1 MGERELLRLMRHAL
15 REHLSPELPAEILE
29 ALAVDTRAEAAVL
42 LSAGDDPPVVW
53 PADCNLEGTALG
65 PPWRPVD
72 LGRDDARWTVFLHG
86 GRPPSTELTAVVAMA
101 LHMLEMR
108 EELRRSRFDERSRLW
123 ELEAV
128 RAIAE
133 SVGGIL
139 EPSRIAE
146 EVIAHLLGLLGVR
159 RAQIVLGTE
168 PEEASTVAAFG
179 APVLQLPVD
188 PAVWAAGRREDD
200 VLAAPLTVRGRH
212 LGILAVADKEAR
224 TGTEPFTDGD
234 ARVVEL
240 FAAQVAVALE
250 NARLSRESIEQAR
263 LRHEMDLAA
272 AVQAHLYP
280 ESFPEVA
287 GWRVRARYF
296 PMREVAGD
304 SFDVVQR
311 DGGLLAAVTDVSGK
325 GVSAGMLAAGLH
337 ALTRMLAEEGVTVIA
352 LAERLNSY
360 LAGVTADNRFA
371 TMVAV
376 ELGGDGSFR
385 AVHAGH
391 CPSLIRRADGRVE
404 ELPSNGLPLGI
415 LPQARYTDTGGI
427 LAPGELLILYT
438 DGITEAENA
447 SGRELGVERFKEM
460 VAGIGGA
467 GADAACATILDAV
480 ASFSDGSPTDDVT
493 LVVVERE
500 AGAEPLPG

>member
-1 MGERELLRLMRHAL
+1 MGETDLLRLMRHAI
-15 REHLSPELPAEILE
+15 REHLSPELPLAILE
-29 ALAVDTRAEAAVL
+29 TLAADAGAEAAVL
-42 LSAGDDPPVVW
+42 VNAAGDPPVVW
-53 PADCNLEGTALG
+53 PPELQLREDPARPLWE
-65 PPWRPVD
+65 PVD
-72 LGRDDARWTVFLHG
+72 LGRDDTQWAVFLRG
-86 GRPPSTELTAVVAMA
+86 GRPPRAELAAGAAVV

-108 EELRRSRFDERSRLW
+108 AELRRSRFDERSRLW

-146 EVIAHLLGLLGVR
+146 EVIAHLIGLLGVR
-159 RAQIVLGTE
+159 RAQIVLGSE

-179 APVLQLPVD
+179 ERVLPVPVD
-188 PAVWAAGRREDD
+188 AATWAAGRREDG
-200 VLAAPLTVRGRH
+200 VLAAPLTVRGQH
-212 LGILAVADKEAR
+212 LGILAVAEKEAR
-224 TGTEPFTDGD
+224 TGTEPFTAGD

-263 LRHEMDLAA
+263 LRQEMDLAA

-311 DGGLLAAVTDVSGK
+311 NSGLLAAVTDVSGK

-337 ALTRMLAEEGVTVIA
+337 ALTRMLAEEGVPVIT
-352 LAERLNSY
+352 LAERLNRY

-376 ELGGDGSFR
+376 ELGADGAFH

-438 DGITEAENA
+438 DGITEAEDA
-447 SGRELGVERFKEM
+447 SGEELGVERFKAM
-460 VAGIGGA
+460 VAGVGGG
-467 GADAACATILDAV
+467 GADAACSEILEQV
-480 ASFSDGSPTDDVT
+480 SRYSGGSPTDDVT

-500 AGAEPLPG
+500 TAE

>member
-15 REHLSPELPAEILE
+15 KEHLSPELPTEVLK
-29 ALAVDTRAEAAVL
+29 ALAVDTGAEAAVL
-42 LSAGDDPPVVW
+42 LGAGGDPPIVW
-53 PADCNLEGTALG
+53 PVDHSLEGTDMA

-72 LGRDDARWTVFLHG
+72 LGRDDARWTVFLYG
-86 GRPPSTELTAVVAMA
+86 GRTPGTELAAVVAMA

-108 EELRRSRFDERSRLW
+108 EELRRSRFDERSKLW

-146 EVIAHLLGLLGVR
+146 EVIGHLIGLLGVR

-168 PEEASTVAAFG
+168 PVKASTVAAFG
-179 APVLQLPVD
+179 EPVLQVPVD
-188 PAVWAAGRREDD
+188 AAVWAAGRRGGA

-212 LGILAVADKEAR
+212 SGILAVAEKEAR

-272 AVQAHLYP
+272 TVQAHLYP

-311 DGGLLAAVTDVSGK
+311 GGGLMAAVTDVSGK
-325 GVSAGMLAAGLH
+325 GVGAGMLAAGLH
-337 ALTRMLAEEGVTVIA
+337 ALTRMLAEDGVPVIT
-352 LAERLNSY
+352 LAERLNRY

-376 ELGGDGSFR
+376 ELGSDGSFH

-415 LPQARYTDTGGI
+415 LSQARYTDTGGV
-427 LAPGELLILYT
+427 LAPGELLVLYT

-447 SGRELGVERFKEM
+447 SGEELGVERFKEM
-460 VAGIGGA
+460 VAGIGEA
-467 GADAACATILDAV
+467 GADAACAVILDRV
-480 ASFSDGSPTDDVT
+480 AGFSGGSPTDDVT

-500 AGAEPLPG
+500 AVG

>member
-1 MGERELLRLMRHAL
+1 MAKGEVLRLMRHAL
-15 REHLSPELPAEILE
+15 KEHLSPGLPTEILE
-29 ALAVDTRAEAAVL
+29 ALAVETDAEAAAL
-42 LSAGDDPPVVW
+42 LGTGGDPAAVW
-53 PADCNLEGTALG
+53 PAGYHLEGTAFG
-65 PPWRPVD
+65 PGWQPVD
-72 LGRDDARWTVFLHG
+72 LGQDDARWSIFLRG
-86 GRPPSTELTAVVAMA
+86 GRAPGAELAAVVAMA

-108 EELRRSRFDERSRLW
+108 DELRRTRFDERSRLW

-146 EVIAHLLGLLGVR
+146 EVIAHLIGLLGVR
-159 RAQIVLGTE
+159 RAQIVLGAG
-168 PEEASTVAAFG
+168 PEETSTVASFG
-179 APVLQLPVD
+179 GEVLQVPVD
-188 PAVWAAGRREDD
+188 VAVWATGRREDD
-200 VLAAPLTVRGRH
+200 VLAAPLTVRGRR
-212 LGILAVADKEAR
+212 LGILAVAEKEAR

-287 GWRVRARYF
+287 GWKVRARYF

-311 DGGLLAAVTDVSGK
+311 NGGLLAAVTDVSGK

-337 ALTRMLAEEGVTVIA
+337 ALTRMLAEEGLSVIT
-352 LAERLNSY
+352 LAERLNRY

-376 ELGGDGSFR
+376 DLGADGAFH

-391 CPSLIRRADGRVE
+391 CPSLIRRTGGRVE

-415 LPQARYTDTGGI
+415 LPQARYTDTGGV
-427 LAPGELLILYT
+427 LSPGELLILYT

-447 SGRELGVERFKEM
+447 SGEELGVDRFKAM
-460 VAGIGGA
+460 VAAVGQS
-467 GADAACATILDAV
+467 GADAACSEILQEV
-480 ASFSDGSPTDDVT
+480 SRFSGGSPTDDVT
-493 LVVVERE
+493 LVLVERE
-500 AGAEPLPG
+500 AS